1 MTCTCCKHLL
11 PPSFHSSSSFLPL
24 SSLPFLPL
32 PNADL
37 YCASSRQVIAHWKNC
52 TRPDCPVCLP
62 LKQPT
67 PPQHQQQHHQQ
78 PPNPPGIMS
87 PLSDQQK
94 RKRIQQQLVLLLHA
108 QNCQEREGELAVR
121 GEYQPCTLP
130 HCRTMKNV
138 LNHMTEC
145 QAGRECTCEYR
156 ESGQE

>member
-1 MTCTCCKHLL
+1 MGMTCTCCKHLL

-67 PPQHQQQHHQQ
+67 PLQPRQQQ
-78 PPNPPGIMS
+78 PENPPGIMS
-87 PLSDQQK
+87 QLSDQEKQ
-94 RKRIQQQLVLLLHA
+94 KRIQQLLVLLLHT
-108 QNCQEREGELAVR
+108 QNCQRKEREQS
-121 GEYQPCTLP
+121 GEYRPCTLP
-130 HCRTMKNV
+130 HCRTMKAA

-145 QAGRECTCEYR
+145 QAGRECTCECR
-156 ESGQE
+156 ESGWE